1 LKRSYILSL
10 VLLVTLPIIGLAFLG
25 WRMLDGERARLRE
38 NFTQVMQQR
47 LAEVNTTLAETMER
61 TERRL
66 ADTLNLTEYGVET
79 LRGISRT
86 HPMVSQVFM
95 IDGVGK
101 RTFPPAPE
109 LCSNEER
116 EFLERSAEIWKSG
129 ERLDRAAGEHGQPL
143 IYGWKVWY
151 HGGGTR
157 CWFWL
162 RQSSGALVGAEVPSA
177 VLMAELVNAL
187 PNSADSTAAFKLTD
201 AQGQEIYGW
210 GQANEPVV
218 QVTTNAPPQ
227 LAGWKVTC
235 SMPDV
240 VLQGSQ
246 AWRYQLLIGITCA
259 TLVLGLV
266 AWYLYRESA
275 REIRQAGQRVSFV
288 NQVSHE
294 LKTPLTNISLYAEL
308 AAQKLPAEATDVHE
322 CLEIVTSESAR
333 LGRLISNVLSFS
345 KHQRGQIQ
353 PHPASCDVVALLRRI
368 VEQFR
373 PALNNKQLRLE
384 VEMPPVLIAI
394 TDADI
399 LEQIVGNLLSNVEK
413 YAADGG
419 VAWLRLNSVETK
431 FSIVVEDRGPGV
443 PQSQR
448 DKIFDPFVRLSDK
461 LSDGIT
467 GTGIGLSI
475 ARELTQ
481 LLGGTL
487 CCETPGSGHG
497 ASFILTL
504 PLK

>member
-1 LKRSYILSL
+1 
-10 VLLVTLPIIGLAFLG
+10 
-25 WRMLDGERARLRE
+25 MLDGERARLRE
-38 NFTQVMQQR
+38 NFTQVMHQR
-47 LAEVNTTLAETMER
+47 LAEVNTTLAETLDR

-66 ADTLNLTEYGVET
+66 ADTLNLTEYGVDR
-79 LRGISRT
+79 LRALSRT
-86 HPMVSQVFM
+86 HPMVSQVFV
-95 IDGVGK
+95 IDGTGK
-101 RTFPPAPE
+101 RTFPPTAPE

-116 EFLERSAEIWKSG
+116 DFLQRSAEIWQSG
-129 ERLDRAAGEHGQPL
+129 ERLDRAMGENGQSSN
-143 IYGWKVWY
+143 YGWKLWY

-162 RQSSGALVGAEVPSA
+162 RQSNGSLVGAEVPSA
-177 VLMAELVNAL
+177 VVMAELVNAL
-187 PNSADSTAAFKLTD
+187 PNAADSTAAFTLTD

-210 GQANEPVV
+210 GQATDPMV
-218 QVTTNAPPQ
+218 QVTTNPPPQ
-227 LAGWKVTC
+227 LPGWKLTC
-235 SMPDV
+235 AMSDV
-240 VLQGSQ
+240 VVQGSQ
-246 AWRYQLLIGITCA
+246 AWRYQLLIGLTCA

-353 PHPASCDVVALLRRI
+353 PHPASCDVVALLLRI
-368 VEQFR
+368 AEQFR
-373 PALNNKQLRLE
+373 PALTNKQLRLE
-384 VEMPPVLIAI
+384 VEMPPALTAH
-394 TDADI
+394 TDTDL

-413 YAADGG
+413 YGADGG
-419 VAWLRLNSVETK
+419 VAWLRLQPAESA
-431 FSIVVEDRGPGV
+431 FSIIVEDRGPGV
-443 PQSQR
+443 PASQR
-448 DKIFDPFVRLSDK
+448 DAIFAPFVRLSDK

-475 ARELTQ
+475 ARELAQ

-487 CCETPGSGHG
+487 CCESANGGQG

-504 PLK
+504 PRK